1 MKKILLANSG
11 SLGDLH
17 PFMGLALEFQK
28 QGHKVL
34 LVSSES
40 YRPYVESYGIDFA
53 SIRPDLH
60 PEDPEIIAAVLD
72 QRSGPRRL
80 HKDYVFKYTRVAY
93 EDLERLVEGYDII
106 VTGALGFF
114 VPTLAEVKRLPWV
127 SVFLSPILLWSAFD
141 PPVIPQSPIVTRFCR
156 FLGPRFTKVFFDF
169 IFAGANSWAGELH
182 RFRKEL
188 GLARSKGLYRGM
200 MDSPYLNV
208 ALFSKHFAPAQP
220 DWPQPLLQPGFVGF
234 DGGRSSELDPELAK
248 FLASGAAPVLFT
260 LGSTASERPGELFK
274 IFREAGE
281 LISHRSLFVVGKKVA
296 EELKHLNSDKT
307 FFAAYVPYSSIM
319 ARSKVIVHQ
328 GGVGTMAQAMKSAR
342 PSLIVAQVNDQPDNG
357 RHLAETG
364 AGDCLH
370 ANGLTGATLAAK
382 ITWLASES
390 SVEVAAKRL
399 AAELSLESAAADT
412 CAQILALLKP

>member
-28 QGHKVL
+28 QGHHVVL
-34 LVSSES
+34 ASTEF
-40 YRPYVESYGIDFA
+40 YRAYVESYGIKFEA
-53 SIRPDLH
+53 IRPDLH

-72 QRSGPRRL
+72 QRAGPRKL

-93 EDLERLVEGYDII
+93 EDLARVSEGYDII

-114 VPTLAEVKRLPWV
+114 VPTLAEIKKLPWV

-141 PPVIPQSPIVTRFCR
+141 PPVIPQSPFVTSICR
-156 FLGPRFTKVFFDF
+156 FFGPRFTKLFFDF
-169 IFAGANSWAGELH
+169 IFAGANSWASELH
-182 RFRKEL
+182 HLRKEL
-188 GLARSKGLYRGM
+188 GLPRSRGLYRGM

-220 DWPQPLLQPGFVGF
+220 DWPRPLLQPGFVGF
-234 DGGRSSELDPELAK
+234 DGGRSPELDPELAK
-248 FLASGAAPVLFT
+248 FLEKGDAPVLFT
-260 LGSTASERPGELFK
+260 LGSTASERPGKLFEV
-274 IFREAGE
+274 FRKSAD
-281 LISHRSLFVVGKKVA
+281 LISHRALFVVGKKVA
-296 EELKHLNSDKT
+296 QELKHLNSDRS
-307 FFAAYVPYSSIM
+307 FFAAYVPYSAIM

-328 GGVGTMAQAMKSAR
+328 GGVGTMAQAMRSGR

-364 AGDCLH
+364 AGDWLH
-370 ANGLTGATLAAK
+370 ANGLRGEVLAETITRLATD
-382 ITWLASES
+382 S
-390 SVEVAAKRL
+390 SYEAAAKRL
-399 AAELSLESAAADT
+399 AAELSLENAAADT
-412 CAQILALLKP
+412 CAQVLRLLKP